1 MLLKKK
7 SWLIP
12 VKGIGWV
19 LFERSLRA
27 KHVNISIKPFK
38 GVRVAIPRGISV
50 KKAKILVEKKMN
62 WIQKNL
68 VKITR
73 IEQKQKI
80 IFKSDKTF
88 NQDARE
94 SLKKRLSEL
103 ADIYGFSYNRVF
115 IRSQK
120 SRWGSCSAKNN
131 ISLNLALAQLPVDL
145 RDYVILHELV
155 HTRVKNHSPGFWSE
169 LEKYLKNAK
178 EYKSRLNEILP
189 YPGE

>member
-1 MLLKKK
+1 MK
-7 SWLIP
+7 
-12 VKGIGWV
+12 
-19 LFERSLRA
+19 
-27 KHVNISIKPFK
+27 
-38 GVRVAIPRGISV
+38 
-50 KKAKILVEKKMN
+50 KKMN

>member
-1 MLLKKK
+1 MLFKKK
-7 SWLIP
+7 SWLVP

-50 KKAKILVEKKMN
+50 KKAKTLVDKKMN

-68 VKITR
+68 VKIAR

-80 IFKSDKTF
+80 IFKNDKTF
-88 NQDARE
+88 NQEDARE
-94 SLKKRLSEL
+94 SLKNRLSEL

-155 HTRVKNHSPGFWSE
+155 HTRVKNHSPGFWRE
-169 LEKYLKNAK
+169 LEKYLKNANK
-178 EYKSRLNEILP
+178 QKNISKRM
-189 YPGE
+189 